1 MGMTMTQKILAAHA
15 GLDHVEAGQLIEA
28 QLDLVLGNDITSPV
42 AIHEMD
48 KMTVD
53 TVFDKDKI
61 ALVMDHFIPNKDIK
75 SAEHCKC
82 VREFACRHDIT
93 NYFDVGQMGIEHAL
107 LPEKGLTVAGDVIIG
122 ADSHTCTYGA
132 LGAFST
138 GVGSTDMAA
147 GMATGKA
154 WFKVPSAIK
163 FNIVGKPKKW
173 VSGKDV
179 ILHIIG
185 MIGVDGALYKSMEFV
200 GEGIKNLSMDD
211 RFTIANM
218 AIEAGGKN
226 GIFPVDDLAIEYMKE
241 HSKRP
246 YTAYEAD
253 EDAVYEAEYTIDLS
267 TLEPTVAFPHLP
279 ENTKTISEIGEPV
292 VVDQSVIGS
301 CTNGRIDDLRVA
313 ARILKGRKVKKGLRC
328 IVIPATQA
336 IYYEVDILR
345 TDYNIDRLV
354 FAESDIDALEFR
366 AENLDEAVLNHNT
379 VNNVAVADEVC
390 NECVLRLIVNILRCT
405 NLLDISL
412 VHDNDRVGHRKGF
425 FLIVGNIDESDAKLV
440 FQADQLVLHILSEL

>member
-1 MGMTMTQKILAAHA
+1 MGMTMTQKILAAAA
-15 GLDHVEAGQLIEA
+15 GLEYVEAGQLIEA
-28 QLDLVLGNDITSPV
+28 KLDLVLGNDITSPV

-48 KMTVD
+48 KFKED
-53 TVFDKDKI
+53 KVFDKDKI

-82 VREFACRHDIT
+82 VREFACRHEIT
-93 NYFDVGQMGIEHAL
+93 NYFDVGEMGIEHAL

-154 WFKVPSAIK
+154 WFKVPSALK
-163 FNIVGKPKKW
+163 FVLTGKPAKW
-173 VSGKDV
+173 VSGKDI

-200 GEGIKNLSMDD
+200 GDGIQYLSMDD

-226 GIFPVDDLAIEYMKE
+226 GIFPVDEKAVAYMEE
-241 HSKRP
+241 HSNRP
-246 YTAYEAD
+246 YKICQAD
-253 EDAVYEAEYTIDLS
+253 EDAAYDEVYTVDLS
-267 TLEPTVAFPHLP
+267 KLRPTVSFPHLP
-279 ENTKTISEIGEPV
+279 ENTKTVDEIIEEIRI
-292 VVDQSVIGS
+292 DQSVIGS
-301 CTNGRIDDLRVA
+301 CTNGRMEDLRIA
-313 ARILKGRKVKKGLRC
+313 AGILKGRKVKRGVRC

-336 IYYEVDILR
+336 IYLQAMEEGLLKIFIEAGAVVSTPTCGPCLGGYMGILADKERCISTTNRNFVGRMGHVGSEVYL
-345 TDYNIDRLV
+345 
-354 FAESDIDALEFR
+354 ASP
-366 AENLDEAVLNHNT
+366 
-379 VNNVAVADEVC
+379 AVAAASAV
-390 NECVLRLIVNILRCT
+390 T
-405 NLLDISL
+405 GKISSP
-412 VHDNDRVGHRKGF
+412 
-425 FLIVGNIDESDAKLV
+425 E
-440 FQADQLVLHILSEL
+440 ELEA

>member
-1 MGMTMTQKILAAHA
+1 MLNSHLSYIKII
-15 GLDHVEAGQLIEA
+15 G
-28 QLDLVLGNDITSPV
+28 
-42 AIHEMD
+42 
-48 KMTVD
+48 D

-82 VREFACRHDIT
+82 VRQFAMKHDIT
-93 NYFDVGQMGIEHAL
+93 NYFEVGQMGIEHAL
-107 LPEKGLTVAGDVIIG
+107 LPEQGLTVAGDVIIG

-163 FNIVGKPKKW
+163 FNIVGKPDKW
-173 VSGKDV
+173 ISGKDV

-200 GEGIKNLSMDD
+200 GEGIKYLSMDD

-226 GIFPVDDLAIEYMKE
+226 GIFPVDDLTRAYMKE

-246 YTAYEAD
+246 FVEYEAD
-253 EDAVYEAEYTIDLS
+253 ADAEYDEEYTIDLS
-267 TLEPTVAFPHLP
+267 TLKSTVSFPHLP
-279 ENTKTISEIGEPV
+279 DNTRTIDEVGDVKI
-292 VVDQSVIGS
+292 DQVVIGS
-301 CTNGRIDDLRVA
+301 CTNGRMEDLRTA
-313 ARILKGRKVKKGLRC
+313 AEILKGKKVAKGLRV
-328 IVIPATQA
+328 IVIPATQQIYLDAMEEGLLKIFIEAGA
-336 IYYEVDILR
+336 IVSTPTCGPCLGGYMGVLAEGERCVSTTNRNFVGRMGHVDSEVYL
-345 TDYNIDRLV
+345 
-354 FAESDIDALEFR
+354 ASP
-366 AENLDEAVLNHNT
+366 
-379 VNNVAVADEVC
+379 AVAAASAITGKISGPAEVM
-390 NECVLRLIVNILRCT
+390 
-405 NLLDISL
+405 
-412 VHDNDRVGHRKGF
+412 
-425 FLIVGNIDESDAKLV
+425 
-440 FQADQLVLHILSEL
+440 

>member
-1 MGMTMTQKILAAHA
+1 MTQKILAAHA
-15 GLDHVEAGQLIEA
+15 GLDKVEAGQLIEA
-28 QLDLVLGNDITSPV
+28 DLDLVLGNDITSPV

-75 SAEHCKC
+75 SAQQALKG
-82 VREFACRHDIT
+82 RTFAKEQDIV
-93 NYFDVGQMGIEHAL
+93 NYFEVGEVGIEHAL
-107 LPEKGLTVAGDVIIG
+107 LPEKGLVVAGDVVIG

-163 FNIVGKPKKW
+163 FNLTGKPSKW

-185 MIGVDGALYKSMEFV
+185 MIGVDGALYKSMEFT
-200 GEGIKNLSMDD
+200 GDGIANLTMDD

-226 GIFPVDDLAIEYMKE
+226 GIFPVDDITREYMKE

-246 YTAYEAD
+246 FVEYSAD
-253 EDAVYEAEYTIDLS
+253 DDAEYEQVYDINLA
-267 TLEPTVAFPHLP
+267 EIKPTVAFPHLP
-279 ENTKTISEIGEPV
+279 ENTHT
-292 VVDQSVIGS
+292 VDSIDDIKIDQVVIGS
-301 CTNGRIDDLRVA
+301 CTNGRIDDLRCA
-313 ARILKGRKVKKGLRC
+313 AKILEGRKVAKGLRV
-328 IVIPATQA
+328 IVIPATQKIYLQA
-336 IYYEVDILR
+336 IEEGLVQTFINAGAVVSTPTCGPCLGGYMGILAEGERCVSTTNRNFVGRMGHVDSEIYL
-345 TDYNIDRLV
+345 
-354 FAESDIDALEFR
+354 ASP
-366 AENLDEAVLNHNT
+366 
-379 VNNVAVADEVC
+379 AVAAASAV
-390 NECVLRLIVNILRCT
+390 T
-405 NLLDISL
+405 GKIS
-412 VHDNDRVGHRKGF
+412 
-425 FLIVGNIDESDAKLV
+425 
-440 FQADQLVLHILSEL
+440 QPSELGL